1 MTTADDIRAQLQQL
15 GLDFRGN
22 KSTMKARLRK
32 YQKKEQSS
40 NPSNTAQS
48 NDGDN
53 EKEVD
58 ASLSA
63 ERLTGRKKKAQSR
76 TADVAADDT
85 DGCSDSPTLIEKNSR
100 YDYMLAFDVE
110 ATCESGIS
118 FEFPNEVI
126 EFPVVL
132 LDGKTLEVIDEFQ
145 SYVRPVNRPKLSQFC
160 MDLTGIQQE
169 TVDNAPTFV
178 EVLAL
183 FEEWLT
189 KHGIILGEYSP
200 TKGHGIDNEHFS
212 PSKKSKK
219 GARKGKGGNLQLTQP
234 DFEYGASFCFVTDGP
249 FDIRDFIAKQ
259 CLHSRIP
266 RPSYFTKPYLDVR
279 TLFRDYFDLTNWL
292 NLEGMLKFL
301 GETFVGRQH
310 SGICDARNV
319 GRILKQIAQGF
330 VDSGNEDSIFHPAND
345 LLVATP
351 WSEAKIAKFAGGCVL
366 KANRQIDQTREVR
379 MWSFEKVK
387 RLEKRTTEQQQTTAA
402 GSSSGANR
410 NKEEKDEDNMAVAA
424 ESEPLKATEP

>member
-1 MTTADDIRAQLQQL
+1 MTTVDDIKTQLQQL
-15 GLDFRGN
+15 GLDSRGN
-22 KSTMKARLRK
+22 KSTIKARLRK
-32 YQKKEQSS
+32 YLKKEQNK
-40 NPSNTAQS
+40 NPNNTAHS
-48 NDGDN
+48 NDSDNDSNDDN
-53 EKEVD
+53 ENEDVS
-58 ASLSA
+58 SLTA
-63 ERLTGRKKKAQSR
+63 ERLTGRKKKAPSR
-76 TADVAADDT
+76 AAVAEAEDT
-85 DGCSDSPTLIEKNSR
+85 NGLSVSPTLIEKNSR

-132 LDGKTLEVIDEFQ
+132 LDGKTLEV
-145 SYVRPVNRPKLSQFC
+145 
-160 MDLTGIQQE
+160 E

-178 EVLAL
+178 EVLSL

-200 TKGHGIDNEHFS
+200 TKGHGVDNDHFS
-212 PSKKSKK
+212 PSKKSSKRR

-279 TLFRDYFDLTNWL
+279 TLFRDYFDLAQWL

-319 GRILKQIAQGF
+319 GRILKQLAQGF
-330 VDSGNEDSIFHPAND
+330 VDSGKEDSIFQPANA
-345 LLVATP
+345 LLVTTQ
-351 WSEAKIAKFAGGCVL
+351 WSEAKITKFAGGCVL
-366 KANRQIDQTREVR
+366 KANRHIDQTREVK
-379 MWSFEKVK
+379 MWSFEKIK
-387 RLEKRTTEQQQTTAA
+387 RLEKLPSAQEAATAA
-402 GSSSGANR
+402 GSSSGANE
-410 NKEEKDEDNMAVAA
+410 NGDEEQDEDDKEVDFQ
-424 ESEPLKATEP
+424 ESEPLKASEP

>member
-1 MTTADDIRAQLQQL
+1 MTTVDDIRAQLQQL
-15 GLDFRGN
+15 GLDSRGN
-22 KSTMKARLRK
+22 KSTIKARLRK
-32 YQKKEQSS
+32 YMKKEQNN
-40 NPSNTAQS
+40 NPSNAYS
-48 NDGDN
+48 NDDN
-53 EKEVD
+53 DSNDNDNNDHEAAA
-58 ASLSA
+58 ASLTA
-63 ERLTGRKKKAQSR
+63 ERLTGRKKKAQAR
-76 TADVAADDT
+76 TADAEAEDT
-85 DGCSDSPTLIEKNSR
+85 SGHSVSPTLIEKNSR

-132 LDGKTLEVIDEFQ
+132 LDGKTLEV
-145 SYVRPVNRPKLSQFC
+145 
-160 MDLTGIQQE
+160 E

-178 EVLAL
+178 EVLSL

-200 TKGHGIDNEHFS
+200 TKGHGIDNGHFS
-212 PSKKSKK
+212 PSKKSSKR

-279 TLFRDYFDLTNWL
+279 TLFRDHFDLVHWL

-319 GRILKQIAQGF
+319 GRILKQLAQGF
-330 VDSGNEDSIFHPAND
+330 VNSGNEDSIFQPANT
-345 LLVATP
+345 LLVTTQ
-351 WSEAKIAKFAGGCVL
+351 WSEAKVAKFAGGCVL
-366 KANRQIDQTREVR
+366 KANRHIDQTREVR
-379 MWSFEKVK
+379 MWSFEKIK
-387 RLEKRTTEQQQTTAA
+387 RLEKLPSQVQGTSAAA
-402 GSSSGANR
+402 GSSSGANE
-410 NKEEKDEDNMAVAA
+410 NGDEEQGEDDKAVDSP
-424 ESEPLKATEP
+424 ETEPLKASEP